1 MTIEKNEVC
10 TQCPNH
16 CPITAL
22 RCPRGRRAM
31 LGEMEYGASEGR
43 HHHGGHEGHE
53 GHEGHGGHGRHGGY
67 GEHAGHRGR
76 GFDEDSLSGLMHA
89 CGHHLHHRG
98 RHGGGQGSILTIL
111 SEKASMSQKELQDIL
126 RIQPGS
132 LSEILTKLEQK
143 GMITREKDEEDKRK
157 SVISLTEAGKAA
169 VHEQT
174 PRMDEKEMFDVL
186 SEEEQ
191 TELKRLLKKL
201 ISFWKA

>member
-31 LGEMEYGASEGR
+31 LGEMEYGAPEGR
-43 HHHGGHEGHE
+43 HHH
-53 GHEGHGGHGRHGGY
+53 
-67 GEHAGHRGR
+67 
-76 GFDEDSLSGLMHA
+76 
-89 CGHHLHHRG
+89 
-98 RHGGGQGSILTIL
+98 GGQGSILTIL
-111 SEKASMSQKELQDIL
+111 SEKESMSQKELQDIL